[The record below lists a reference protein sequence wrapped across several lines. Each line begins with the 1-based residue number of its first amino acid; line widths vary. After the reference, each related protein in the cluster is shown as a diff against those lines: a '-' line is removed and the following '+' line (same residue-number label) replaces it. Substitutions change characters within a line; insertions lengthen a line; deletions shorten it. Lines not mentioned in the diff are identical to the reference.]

1 MFYTHTSFASEFV
14 YSFQLPTG
22 DEFMTELWVI
32 HIYNFRSIIFYLAQ
46 RLCFSP
52 ESYNS
57 QGHRFSTLHGILSLS
72 MSEILRLNI
81 EVLLS
86 YFQFG
91 NRFPIVID
99 NSKLLQIEHW
109 YFNTVCSQIRSF
121 SFDIL
126 YKVKHV
132 NFNKTLEVAQ
142 LKHNLKFNTIYIY
155 IYIYIYI
162 ILNFRL
168 YAYIMFKLSKPAFR
182 VENLIQFRFPLL

>member
-1 MFYTHTSFASEFV
+1 MRGKRKFAAKNSPDIHERVDNLEKSELCLDVSLSSDQYNLCMFYTHTSFASEFV

-99 NSKLLQIEHW
+99 NSKLLQIEH
-109 YFNTVCSQIRSF
+109 
-121 SFDIL
+121 
-126 YKVKHV
+126 
-132 NFNKTLEVAQ
+132 
-142 LKHNLKFNTIYIY
+142 
-155 IYIYIYI
+155 
-162 ILNFRL
+162 
-168 YAYIMFKLSKPAFR
+168 
-182 VENLIQFRFPLL
+182 